1 MSLDGHEPFIVRRG
15 ALARVLDPLGRV
27 TLRPFRH
34 FRQRLGGAGCCKGK
48 TEDRSMMFLLAKLIG
63 ELVCPSVMLLL
74 LCCLGFALAQK
85 VDARLG
91 RTLLALGLTGY
102 LAILVLPVDAWALLP
117 FEDRFWRP
125 TEPVHVDGIIVPS
138 GAVDSELTRD
148 RGIPTLNANAERM
161 TEMVAL
167 ARRHPEARLV
177 FSGSNGAL
185 FPGNS
190 KETDGARQLFS
201 ELGLDPNRIAFEENS
216 RNTYENAVES
226 KGLVQPSKESCW
238 LLITS
243 ARHEPRAIGT
253 FRRVGWRLLAWP
265 VAYRSGRSLRAWMM
279 PSMSERL
286 ENLDAAAHEWVGL
299 LAYRLL
305 DRISALLPEAGD
317 APGPCCS
324 PPGCVERSQ

>member
-1 MSLDGHEPFIVRRG
+1 
-15 ALARVLDPLGRV
+15 
-27 TLRPFRH
+27 
-34 FRQRLGGAGCCKGK
+34 
-48 TEDRSMMFLLAKLIG
+48 MFFLAKLIG
-63 ELVCPSVMLLL
+63 QLAHPSAMLLL
-74 LCCLGFALAQK
+74 LCCLGFALGQRT
-85 VDARLG
+85 DAGLG

-102 LAILVLPVDAWALLP
+102 LAILILPVDAWALLLL
-117 FEDRFWRP
+117 EDRFRRP
-125 TEPVHVDGIIVPS
+125 AEPVHVDGIIVLS

-177 FSGSNGAL
+177 FSGANGAL
-185 FPGNS
+185 FPGAS

-201 ELGLDPNRIAFEENS
+201 ELGLDPNRITFEENS

-226 KGLVQPSKESCW
+226 QHLVQPSNASCW
-238 LLITS
+238 LLVTS

-253 FRRVGWRLLAWP
+253 FRRVGWRLVAWP
-265 VAYRSGRSLRAWMM
+265 VAYRSGRSVRAWMM

-286 ENLDAAAHEWVGL
+286 ENLDAAAHEWLGL

-305 DRISALLPEAGD
+305 DRIGALFPEAGD
-317 APGPCCS
+317 TPGPCCNRA
-324 PPGCVERSQ
+324 PDT